1 VVAAGLPKLTP
12 ERVPVCEVPR
22 LTPAGVP
29 TVTLAEGPKDT
40 LDIVLPLAELTVRLF
55 VLVLVVP
62 VEGADV
68 ASGVKIAEVTESE
81 VPVLITRLLL
91 LPTVTVNVDDDNM
104 LRNWL
109 WASAAND

>member
-1 VVAAGLPKLTP
+1 
-12 ERVPVCEVPR
+12 
-22 LTPAGVP
+22 
-29 TVTLAEGPKDT
+29 

-68 ASGVKIAEVTESE
+68 AFGVKIAEVTESE

-91 LPTVTVNVDDDNM
+91 LPTVTVNVDEDNM